1 MAAAPKPKESLVPK
15 LTDTQ
20 LVILSA
26 AAQRQ
31 DRAVLPLLKSLKIK
45 GGTVNKTL
53 EGLRRKGLLKEKPA
67 ARNAAAW
74 REGDDGRRMMLVI
87 TDAGLQA
94 IGGEP
99 AGESSKQ
106 PTPTKPRAKKRRDG
120 IVQKPAT
127 AAPKGR
133 KSQTMA
139 RQGTKQALLIDLLK
153 RKKGATI
160 EAIVETLD
168 WQPHTVRAAL
178 TRLRQQGFWI
188 ERVRKDGVSRYRI
201 AEDRKA
207 A

>member
-1 MAAAPKPKESLVPK
+1 MPK

-31 DRAVLPLLKSLKIK
+31 DRAVLPLPKSLKIK
-45 GGTVNKTL
+45 GGAVTKTL
-53 EGLRRKGLLKEKPA
+53 DRLRKKGLLEENPA

-74 REGDDGRRMMLVI
+74 RAREDGRRMMLVI

-94 IGGEP
+94 IGVDVDEKTGKP
-99 AGESSKQ
+99 SCS
-106 PTPTKPRAKKRRDG
+106 TKTRAKKPRGG
-120 IVQKPAT
+120 IVQKST
-127 AAPKGR
+127 AATLKGK
-133 KSQTMA
+133 KSRTAA

-160 EAIVETLD
+160 EAIVAALD
-168 WQPHTVRAAL
+168 WLPHTVRAAL
-178 TRLRQQGFWI
+178 TRLRQQDFQI
-188 ERVRKDGVSRYRI
+188 ERVREDGVSRYRI

>member
-1 MAAAPKPKESLVPK
+1 MAK

-26 AAQRQ
+26 AARRQ
-31 DRAVLPLLKSLKIK
+31 DGTVLPLSKSLKIK
-45 GGTVNKTL
+45 GGAVTKTL
-53 EGLRRKGLLKEKPA
+53 EGLRKKGLLEEKPA

-74 REGDDGRRMMLVI
+74 RETDGGRRMMLVI

-94 IGGEP
+94 LGVDADEKT
-99 AGESSKQ
+99 SKQ
-106 PTPTKPRAKKRRDG
+106 PRLTKTRVKKRRG
-120 IVQKPAT
+120 GTVQKPT
-127 AAPKGR
+127 AATPKGK
-133 KSQTMA
+133 KSQTAA

-160 EAIVETLD
+160 EEIVEALG
-168 WQPHTVRAAL
+168 WLPHTVRAAL
-178 TRLRQQGFWI
+178 TRLRQHGFRI
-188 ERVRKDGVSRYRI
+188 ERVREDGVSRYRI